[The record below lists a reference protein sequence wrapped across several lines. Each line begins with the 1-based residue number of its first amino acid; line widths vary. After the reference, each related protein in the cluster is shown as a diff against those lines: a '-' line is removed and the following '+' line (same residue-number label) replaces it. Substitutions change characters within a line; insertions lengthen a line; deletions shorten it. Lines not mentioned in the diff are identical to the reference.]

1 MTYVPANFEIT
12 MSSGLGGNALIQEK
26 TLYDFC
32 QPLFDHNEHNHWV
45 DHVLTMVDGQVLIMV
60 DHGLTMIK

>member
-1 MTYVPANFEIT
+1 MHLQSLKLLCPCN
-12 MSSGLGGNALIQEK
+12 GLGGNALIQEK
-26 TLYDFC
+26 TLYELC